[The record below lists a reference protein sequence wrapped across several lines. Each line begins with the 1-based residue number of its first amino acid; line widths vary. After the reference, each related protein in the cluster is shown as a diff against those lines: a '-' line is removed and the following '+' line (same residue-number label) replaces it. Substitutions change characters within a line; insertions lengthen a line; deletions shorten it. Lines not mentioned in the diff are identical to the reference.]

1 MVGEVVG
8 ERRKVR
14 PFFIPFGEN
23 TYFIYFSADGFSYN
37 LLTVAV
43 APQRHFQTSE

>member
-1 MVGEVVG
+1 MRWWVKGG
-8 ERRKVR
+8 KSGL
-14 PFFIPFGEN
+14 FLSHLGKIL
-23 TYFIYFSADGFSYN
+23 IYFSADGSSYN

>member
-1 MVGEVVG
+1 MKGG
-8 ERRKVR
+8 KSGL
-14 PFFIPFGEN
+14 FFLSRLGKIL
-23 TYFIYFSADGFSYN
+23 IYFSADGSSYN